1 MSTFHIIRPIDLRPK
16 PSRYEERVAELCAEW
31 FQSDISFVV
40 RSHHTSPDILVV
52 RTNQFWE
59 IKNIRGCSKHTIE
72 DNLRRASKQS
82 QNIIISL
89 LISSRM
95 STCTAEGRIKQVLQA
110 RRMPIKHVLLI
121 TKTEKII
128 DVK

>member
-89 LISSRM
+89 LVSAKMNTR
-95 STCTAEGRIKQVLQA
+95 TAEGRIKQVLQA
-110 RRMPIKHVLLI
+110 GRMPIKHVLLI

>member
-1 MSTFHIIRPIDLRPK
+1 MPTFRIIRPIDLRPK

-59 IKNIRGCSKHTIE
+59 IKNIRGCGKHTIE
-72 DNLRRASKQS
+72 DNLRKASKQS

-89 LISSRM
+89 LVSAKMNTR
-95 STCTAEGRIKQVLQA
+95 TAEGRIKQVLQA
-110 RRMPIKHVLLI
+110 GRMPIKHVLLI

>member
-1 MSTFHIIRPIDLRPK
+1 MPTFRIIRPIDLRPK

-121 TKTEKII
+121 TKMGKII
-128 DVK
+128 DIK